1 MNSGE
6 DRKPTGVRPSL
17 FLERQGYRRRRL
29 MDAARLLPILGAALV
44 AIPLLW
50 PSRSA
55 PEGGVPLSSAIL
67 YIFTCWALLILIS
80 LIFGFAARRM
90 AGSDNSEAE
99 TDRWPH

>member
-6 DRKPTGVRPSL
+6 DRKSQGVRPSL
-17 FLERQGYRRRRL
+17 FLERQSYRRRRL

-50 PSRSA
+50 PSKGAS
-55 PEGGVPLSSAIL
+55 EDGVPLSSAIL

-90 AGSDNSEAE
+90 VVSDDAEAE
-99 TDRWPH
+99 SD